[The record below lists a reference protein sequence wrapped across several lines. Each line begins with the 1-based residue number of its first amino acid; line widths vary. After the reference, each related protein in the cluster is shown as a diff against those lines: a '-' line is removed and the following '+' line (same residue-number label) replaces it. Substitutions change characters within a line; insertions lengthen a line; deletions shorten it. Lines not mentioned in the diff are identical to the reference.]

1 MRTRI
6 AMLIVVIMM
15 ATQAHAQPSRRNLT
29 ACQLFAELE
38 LYPRERWSDSLVIKY
53 IKSSIEQIYER
64 GKYDPKVQEPA
75 FALYKA
81 SILTKDY
88 GERFA
93 NSERQLAQLR
103 RDVADGMTGMAQAC
117 DSKTPSRALTP
128 AELEAQTKKAQGQ
141 TDKPGVKCTTKTYGG
156 GAAVTVCE

>member
-1 MRTRI
+1 MVEVHVAGGNVHEGI
-6 AMLIVVIMM
+6 LLDSHNDVVPEPVWE
-15 ATQAHAQPSRRNLT
+15 ALDW
-29 ACQLFAELE
+29 LV
-38 LYPRERWSDSLVIKY
+38 PRAPHLGGLV
-53 IKSSIEQIYER
+53 YE
-64 GKYDPKVQEPA
+64 VQEPA